1 MVRNMFKVNN
11 KDIRNDDVND
21 VNDVVLL
28 FLLLTLNI
36 FQTICS
42 VFIVNFEQVFVCWVT
57 TNFQ

>member
-1 MVRNMFKVNN
+1 MFKVNN